1 MFPFLVAGL
10 VALTAASI
18 MREEPE
24 PPKTYNPPAP
34 TPPVPPPTPVQA
46 QEVAI
51 KKEETPTIREEF
63 PQINLIRLF
72 DEGFGINVEMYKD
85 QGENRIV
92 EIKDGKERVVREGKE
107 GKASFRVSG
116 GEGILNRTKS
126 YMQQNT
132 ERYLAISSE
141 IGRKMNEINDTISV
155 INATAPDLVEQNRDF
170 INAWTATSQ
179 QYLDKGFSIA
189 TDTLD
194 KKLKKNGIQDSSA
207 GLRMQQEMLMRRGEE
222 EVQLNFKR
230 AELAQGL
237 KQGTIENFYKMG
249 SIYAAEGGRISN
261 EFSAIQ
267 NNLMS
272 LYDTDSRTLMGLKQM
287 YVNAAMGV
295 FDTGQKIAYD
305 ASRSDA
311 MLEAERLR
319 ANQMSLMDTNKF
331 NQMSLMDTNRFNQQ
345 KTNDYNNQQ
354 LTKSAMDSQNY
365 WNTFANK
372 SNPMQKALETGGGLA
387 MSYGLDQATGGA
399 FSQKNGLPNLFNQN
413 NRRNFDVV

>member
-1 MFPFLVAGL
+1 MFAALALFALGL
-10 VALTAASI
+10 GMTAAASAI
-18 MREEPE
+18 REDPD
-24 PPKTYNPPAP
+24 PPQTYNPPAP
-34 TPPVPPPTPVQA
+34 TPPVQA

-63 PQINLIRLF
+63 PQINLIKLF

-92 EIKDGKERVVREGKE
+92 EIKDGKERVVREGRE

-141 IGRKMNEINDTISV
+141 IGRKMNEINNTISV
-155 INATAPDLVEQNRDF
+155 INATAPDLVEQNRAF
-170 INAWTATSQ
+170 IDAWTATSQ
-179 QYLDKGFSIA
+179 QYLDKGFNIA

-207 GLRMQQEMLMRRGEE
+207 ALRMQQEMLMRRGEE

-237 KQGTIENFYKMG
+237 KQGTIESFYKMG
-249 SIYAAEGGRISN
+249 SLVAAEGGRITN
-261 EFSAIQ
+261 EFNAIQ
-267 NNLMS
+267 SNLMS

-295 FDTGQKIAYD
+295 FDTGQKLAYD
-305 ASRSDA
+305 ASRTDA

-319 ANQMSLMDTNKF
+319 SNQMSIMDVNK
-331 NQMSLMDTNRFNQQ
+331 FNQQ

-354 LTKSAMDSQNY
+354 LTKSAMDSSNY

-372 SNPMQKALETGGGLA
+372 SNPMQKVLETGGGLA

-399 FSQKNGLPNLFNQN
+399 FSQGNGLPNLFNQN

>member
-1 MFPFLVAGL
+1 MINMFPFL
-10 VALTAASI
+10 ALGAIALGAAAI
-18 MREEPE
+18 MREDPE
-24 PPKTYNPPAP
+24 PPQTYNPPPP
-34 TPPVPPPTPVQA
+34 TPPVQA

-51 KKEETPTIREEF
+51 RKEETPTIREEF
-63 PQINLIRLF
+63 PQINLIKLF

-116 GEGILNRTKS
+116 GEGILNRTKNL
-126 YMQQNT
+126 MQQNV

-141 IGRKMNEINDTISV
+141 IGRKMNEINNTISV
-155 INATAPDLVEQNRDF
+155 INATAPDLVEQNRGF
-170 INAWTATSQ
+170 IDAWTATSQ
-179 QYLDKGFSIA
+179 QYLDKGFNIA

-207 GLRMQQEMLMRRGEE
+207 SLRMQQEMLMRRGEE
-222 EVQLNFKR
+222 QVQLNFKR

-249 SIYAAEGGRISN
+249 SLVAAEGGRITN

-305 ASRSDA
+305 ASRTDA
-311 MLEAERLR
+311 MLEAERLKS
-319 ANQMSLMDTNKF
+319 NQMSIMDVNK
-331 NQMSLMDTNRFNQQ
+331 FNQQ
-345 KTNDYNNQQ
+345 KTNDYTNQQ
-354 LTKSAMDSQNY
+354 LTKSALDSQNY
-365 WNTFANK
+365 WNTFDRTA
-372 SNPMQKALETGGGLA
+372 NPMQKVLETGGGLA
-387 MSYGLDQATGGA
+387 MSYGLDQVTGGA
-399 FSQKNGLPNLFNQN
+399 FSQGNGLSNLFNQN
-413 NRRNFDVV
+413 NRKNFDVV

>member
-1 MFPFLVAGL
+1 MFPFFILGAM
-10 VALTAASI
+10 ALGAAAI
-18 MREEPE
+18 LREDPD
-24 PPKTYNPPAP
+24 PPQVYNPPAP
-34 TPPVPPPTPVQA
+34 TPPVQA
-46 QEVAI
+46 QEIAI

-63 PQINLIRLF
+63 PQINLIKIF

-92 EIKDGKERVVREGKE
+92 EIKDGKERVVREGRE

-141 IGRKMNEINDTISV
+141 IGRKMNEINNTISV
-155 INATAPDLVEQNRDF
+155 INATAPDLVEQNREF

-179 QYLDKGFSIA
+179 QYLDKGFNIA

-249 SIYAAEGGRISN
+249 SLVAAEGGRLTN

-287 YVNAAMGV
+287 YVNAALGV

-305 ASRSDA
+305 ASRTDA
-311 MLEAERLR
+311 MLEAERLKS
-319 ANQMSLMDTNKF
+319 NQMSIMDVNK
-331 NQMSLMDTNRFNQQ
+331 FNQQ
-345 KTNDYNNQQ
+345 KTNDYTNQQ
-354 LTKSAMDSQNY
+354 MTKSAMDSQNY
-365 WNTFANK
+365 WNTYANK
-372 SNPMQKALETGGGLA
+372 SNVLGDVLETAGGIA
-387 MSYGLDQATGGA
+387 MTYGINQATGGA
-399 FSQKNGLPNLFNQN
+399 FAQEGRGLTNLFGKN

>member
-1 MFPFLVAGL
+1 MPIPLLALAVLGGVAVG
-10 VALTAASI
+10 ASAM
-18 MREEPE
+18 MREDPA
-24 PPKTYNPPAP
+24 PPQVYNPPAP
-34 TPPVPPPTPVQA
+34 TPPVQA

-63 PQINLIRLF
+63 PQINLIKLF
-72 DEGFGINVEMYKD
+72 DEGFGVNVEMYKD

-92 EIKDGKERVVREGKE
+92 EIKDGKERVVREGRE

-116 GEGILNRTKS
+116 GGSILNRTKS
-126 YMQQNT
+126 YMQQNM

-141 IGRKMNEINDTISV
+141 IGRKMNEINNTISV
-155 INATAPDLVEQNRDF
+155 INATAPDLVEQNRGF
-170 INAWTATSQ
+170 IDAWTATSQ
-179 QYLDKGFSIA
+179 QYLDKGFNIA

-194 KKLKKNGIQDSSA
+194 RKLKKNGIQDSSA

-237 KQGTIENFYKMG
+237 KQGTIENFYRMG
-249 SIYAAEGGRISN
+249 SLVAAEGGRITN

-305 ASRSDA
+305 ANKTDA
-311 MLEAERLR
+311 LLEAERLKS
-319 ANQMSLMDTNKF
+319 NQMSIMDVNK
-331 NQMSLMDTNRFNQQ
+331 FNQQ
-345 KTNDYNNQQ
+345 KTNDYTNQQ
-354 LTKSAMDSQNY
+354 MTKSAMDSQNY
-365 WNTFANK
+365 WNTFDRTA
-372 SNPMQKALETGGGLA
+372 NPMQKILETGGHLA
-387 MSYGLDQATGGA
+387 MSYGIDQATGGA
-399 FSQKNGLPNLFNQN
+399 FSQGNGLPNLFNQN